1 MPKKKFTFRGYS
13 IEELQKLP
21 LDDFVKLLPARQRRS
36 LTRGLTPREKKL
48 IERIRRAR
56 EAGKTENPIRTHCRE
71 MVILP
76 EMVDLK
82 FAVHNGK
89 EFIVV
94 EMKPEMVGH
103 CLMKRAGDLPEA
115 VAQDRTLAKAETSRG
130 PPRLEPP
137 RMTLPVRGTH

>member
-36 LTRGLTPREKKL
+36 LTRGLTSREKKL

-103 CLMKRAGDLPEA
+103 
-115 VAQDRTLAKAETSRG
+115 
-130 PPRLEPP
+130 RLGEFSHT
-137 RMTLPVRGTH
+137 RKKVTHGTPGIGATRSSLYVPLK